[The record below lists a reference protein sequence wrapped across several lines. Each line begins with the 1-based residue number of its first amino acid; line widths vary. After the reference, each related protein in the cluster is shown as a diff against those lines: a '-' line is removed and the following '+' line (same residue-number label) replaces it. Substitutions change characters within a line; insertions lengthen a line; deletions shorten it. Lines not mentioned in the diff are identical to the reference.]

1 MRRVGRALVLLAGA
15 AALLGAA
22 AVARA
27 DRVHVVRPGESLWRI
42 AAKATG
48 DPTLWPLLYRAN
60 RDQIKDP
67 SRIYPSQRLQIP
79 MHVDESARRSARLE
93 ASEHAA
99 GQRLEETP

>member
-27 DRVHVVRPGESLWRI
+27 DRVHVVRPGESLWQI
-42 AAKATG
+42 AAVAAG
-48 DPTLWPLLYRAN
+48 DPMLWPLLYRAN

-67 SRIYPSQRLQIP
+67 SLLYP
-79 MHVDESARRSARLE
+79 
-93 ASEHAA
+93 
-99 GQRLEETP
+99 GQRLTIPDFDETPPVAAAPEPKSPKLD